1 LTGLSVIEGLRLG
14 DIAKLRPLCTS
25 ADVAGVTE
33 TIAVD
38 LHPGFGADLPLLMNH
53 AGRDERQ
60 RRARLREKAEGRRQ
74 APAF

>member
-1 LTGLSVIEGLRLG
+1 
-14 DIAKLRPLCTS
+14 
-25 ADVAGVTE
+25 VTE